1 MSMHWSEIFVVV
13 VIWLTVKSWLRSKRS
28 GRAALNSP
36 QSSRFSQPTVRKP
49 NSLADLHP
57 SKIQHDGKCQNCGVQ
72 TAVPLQRTRLERRP
86 WRIVWWCAVCGQQ
99 AKAHCPDEL
108 VPMFAQWDQAGG
120 MSLSMRE
127 VADMVHVDL
136 DEFNRAIAD
145 EL

>member
-1 MSMHWSEIFVVV
+1 M
-13 VIWLTVKSWLRSKRS
+13 
-28 GRAALNSP
+28 
-36 QSSRFSQPTVRKP
+36 RKP

-57 SKIQHDGKCQNCGVQ
+57 SKIEHDGKCQNCGVQ

-108 VPMFAQWDQAGG
+108 VPMFVQWDQAGG

-127 VADMVHVDL
+127 VSEMVRVDL

>member
-13 VIWLTVKSWLRSKRS
+13 VIWLMVKSWLRSKRS

-36 QSSRFSQPTVRKP
+36 QSSPSSQPTVRKP

-57 SKIQHDGKCQNCGVQ
+57 SKIQHDGRCQNCGVQ

-108 VPMFAQWDQAGG
+108 VPMFVQWDQAGG
-120 MSLSMRE
+120 MSMSMRE
-127 VADMVHVDL
+127 VAEMVRVDL
-136 DEFNRAIAD
+136 DEFNRAIAE